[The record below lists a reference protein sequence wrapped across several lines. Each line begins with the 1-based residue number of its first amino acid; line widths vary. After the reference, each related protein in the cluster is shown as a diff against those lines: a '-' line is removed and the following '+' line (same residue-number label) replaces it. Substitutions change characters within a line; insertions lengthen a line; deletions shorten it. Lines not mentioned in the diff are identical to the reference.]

1 MGPSMGDGMLK
12 LVLVVTGAALIAGA
26 IVSAPALS
34 SNVERG
40 TLARKGD
47 RLDLAARVAHD
58 PPRAWPYDQVYL
70 QHAGKPVRLV
80 TTDNL

>member
-1 MGPSMGDGMLK
+1 MGDGMLK

>member
-1 MGPSMGDGMLK
+1 MLK

-26 IVSAPALS
+26 IVAAPALS
-34 SNVERG
+34 SNVELG
-40 TLARKGD
+40 TPARKGD
-47 RLDLAARVAHD
+47 RLDLTRVAHD
-58 PPRAWPYDQVYL
+58 PPRAWPYDQTYL

>member
-1 MGPSMGDGMLK
+1 MGDGMLK
-12 LVLVVTGAALIAGA
+12 LVLVVTGAALMAGA

-34 SNVERG
+34 SNVEPG
-40 TLARKGD
+40 TPARKGD

-70 QHAGKPVRLV
+70 QHTGKPVRLV